1 MDKIILIDYYGNCDA
16 SGRAVGHSPKALMEY
31 RGLLGGQYRVEA
43 VLTKCIANEIDC
55 SCFDKVEILPYQIVE
70 EGSRNLGK
78 RILDKVK
85 LIKNISL
92 AMQKTGKADLWF
104 YRTDFFLFL
113 FFTLRRKP
121 LNKKMF
127 CLVYQQNFLGGRL
140 GSILNFIYS
149 KGLRKFDGVIY
160 TQENLPPRHM
170 HTYYMPDYYYDDDRY
185 GKYGNIK
192 KKRKAI
198 CLGTMGPYKKLEE
211 LIEVFEEN
219 GIPLE
224 IYGKFFDHKRFEN
237 LRRKAGRKIIIE
249 NVILPQETYYKKLAE
264 AQYTVL
270 PYDMRQYKG
279 RTSGVLLEALFVQTI
294 AIAPSD
300 LLKENGMPG
309 IGYERLRELS
319 RAEFIEEKGKGISEK
334 LAQRLRDY
342 PTKKEIEKGILDF
355 LKGDT

>member
-1 MDKIILIDYYGNCDA
+1 M
-16 SGRAVGHSPKALMEY
+16 S
-31 RGLLGGQYRVEA
+31 
-43 VLTKCIANEIDC
+43 
-55 SCFDKVEILPYQIVE
+55 
-70 EGSRNLGK
+70 
-78 RILDKVK
+78 
-85 LIKNISL
+85 
-92 AMQKTGKADLWF
+92 
-104 YRTDFFLFL
+104 
-113 FFTLRRKP
+113 
-121 LNKKMF
+121 
-127 CLVYQQNFLGGRL
+127 
-140 GSILNFIYS
+140 
-149 KGLRKFDGVIY
+149 
-160 TQENLPPRHM
+160 
-170 HTYYMPDYYYDDDRY
+170 
-185 GKYGNIK
+185 
-192 KKRKAI
+192 
-198 CLGTMGPYKKLEE
+198 PYKKLEE